1 MERGGLHLEG
11 GTVGKADASSRWTG
25 EGPGSG
31 RRACHRGFE
40 HECRH
45 EQSFQPPPSPQPMC
59 SGRLPMALLCPWLER
74 LWASLLELFSVQVE
88 LVCS

>member
-1 MERGGLHLEG
+1 MERGGLHFS
-11 GTVGKADASSRWTG
+11 GKGRCIIQVDRAG

-40 HECRH
+40 HKCRH

-59 SGRLPMALLCPWLER
+59 SGHLPMALLCPWLER